1 MRFTISRTCYL
12 NEVDSMVNAIA
23 DMEPEAELLHV
34 ATAVFRNGA
43 GENTVLVTCLLDK
56 AAVAALKVVNDQL

>member
-1 MRFTISRTCYL
+1 
-12 NEVDSMVNAIA
+12 MVNVIA

-56 AAVAALKVVNDQL
+56 PAVAALKVVSDQL